1 MRTKI
6 LFEDDAILVIHKP
19 AGLATQTD
27 KPGAVDVVS
36 ELKNYLAKSGKNPY
50 LGLVHRLDQ
59 PVEGILVF
67 GKTPEAAKNL
77 SAQLTNGKLKK
88 YYYCLVPGKPENSS
102 GMLRDYMVKADA
114 NTSKVVSEEFLRGP
128 QAGLAKEAR
137 LEWYLVITQNM
148 GFDPDDANSVGED
161 SYSMLEVQLFTGR
174 HHQIRV
180 QMAHAGMPL
189 LGDVKYGNAE
199 SKRISEKF
207 GIKTTCLIAYRVEF
221 RHPVTGALMHY
232 NISTPEEWNY
242 GF

>member
-6 LFEDDAILVIHKP
+6 LFEDEAILVIHKP

-27 KPGAVDVVS
+27 KPGMADVVS

-67 GKTPEAAKNL
+67 AKTPEAAKNL
-77 SAQLTNGKLKK
+77 SAQLTTGKLKK
-88 YYYCLVPGKPENSS
+88 YYYCLVPGKPDA
-102 GMLRDYMVKADA
+102 GKGKLTDYLVKSDA
-114 NTSKVVSEEFLRGP
+114 NTSKVVPPELLKGP
-128 QAGLAKEAR
+128 LGNIAKEAR

-148 GFDPDDANSVGED
+148 GFDPDDAKSIGTD
-161 SYSMLEVQLFTGR
+161 SYSMLEIQLFTGR

-189 LGDVKYGNAE
+189 LGDLKYGSPE
-199 SKRISEKF
+199 SKKLSEKF
-207 GIKTTCLIAYRVEF
+207 GVKTTALIAYRVEF

-232 NISTPEEWNY
+232 NIPAPEEWSY